1 MPKLAARKSGSWR
14 GMVAIRKTA
23 GGQAAAGN
31 GGPLQRSL
39 LNSEASAHTI
49 ERSKRGLY
57 MAYNARY
64 LRFGLP
70 VLFAL
75 SQLAMAEDQPK
86 QYSRAEQEDFL
97 LHANIVQ
104 KKGLGQ
110 GVTNSERAKLS
121 DGKLEHEAH
130 IQCVDEAKAEFK
142 TTHGT
147 ELNFKDTY
155 KYNIAGYRLDQVLEL
170 NMVPV
175 SIERKVS
182 GKTCAVT
189 WWVDDKMFDEIDRVK
204 QGLKPPDLDAWNK
217 QMYIVRVF
225 DQLIDNTDR
234 NLGNLVIDK
243 QWRLWMIDHT
253 RAFRTTNKIRTEA
266 NLVMCERRLLAN
278 MRKLDEDTLNEKL
291 RPFLTKTEIK
301 AMLVRRDKVVRF
313 FDDAVT
319 QKGEGAV
326 LYDLPK
332 RE

>member
-1 MPKLAARKSGSWR
+1 
-14 GMVAIRKTA
+14 
-23 GGQAAAGN
+23 
-31 GGPLQRSL
+31 
-39 LNSEASAHTI
+39 
-49 ERSKRGLY
+49 

-70 VLFAL
+70 VLVAL
-75 SQLAMAEDQPK
+75 SRLALAEDQPK
-86 QYSRAEQEDFL
+86 HYTRAEMEDFL
-97 LHANIVQ
+97 AHANIVS

-110 GVTNSERAKLS
+110 GVTSSEHAKLS
-121 DGKLEHEAH
+121 DGKMEHEAH
-130 IQCVDEAKAEFK
+130 IQCVDETKAEFK
-142 TTHGT
+142 TMRGT

-155 KYNIAGYRLDQVLEL
+155 KYNIAGYRLDQILEL

-175 SIERKVS
+175 SIERKVA

-189 WWVDDKMFDEIDRVK
+189 WWVDDKMFDEVDRVK

-253 RAFRTTNKIRTEA
+253 RAFRSTTKIRSEA

-278 MRKLDEDTLNEKL
+278 IRKLDEATLEEKL

-301 AMLVRRDKVVRF
+301 SMLTRRDKVVQF
-313 FDDAVT
+313 FDDAVA
-319 QKGEGAV
+319 QRGQGAV
-326 LYDLPK
+326 LYDLPP